1 MLTFNLSL
9 VPQKSRPAALLALTG
24 DDELNRYMRKKAE
37 RQGMLLDEYGLW
49 KWNTSGGSSTEGL
62 EGPSSS
68 KVSGNPGPVQ
78 APDGEVTPGG
88 YWGLVTTPTEEA
100 VFKEL
105 GMRYIPPEKRNWG
118 FVTGSAKL
126 RPTKKKFSTSFV
138 GS

>member
-1 MLTFNLSL
+1 MW
-9 VPQKSRPAALLALTG
+9 
-24 DDELNRYMRKKAE
+24 KKAE

-62 EGPSSS
+62 EGPPSSIEA
-68 KVSGNPGPVQ
+68 SGSSEPVE
-78 APDGEVTPGG
+78 APDEEATPGG

-118 FVTGSAKL
+118 FVSGAAKL

>member
-1 MLTFNLSL
+1 M
-9 VPQKSRPAALLALTG
+9 LALTG
-24 DDELNRYMRKKAE
+24 DDELNRHMRKKAE

-49 KWNTSGGSSTEGL
+49 KWNTPRGSSAETP
-62 EGPSSS
+62 EGPSPSVEGS
-68 KVSGNPGPVQ
+68 VSPEPVET
-78 APDGEVTPGG
+78 PDEEATPDG
-88 YWGLVTTPTEEA
+88 YWGLVTTSTEED

-118 FVTGSAKL
+118 FVTGAAKL

>member
-1 MLTFNLSL
+1 
-9 VPQKSRPAALLALTG
+9 LTG
-24 DDELNRYMRKKAE
+24 DDELYRYMRKKAE

-49 KWNTSGGSSTEGL
+49 RWNTSAGSSTEGL

-68 KVSGNPGPVQ
+68 IEASGSPEPVE
-78 APDGEVTPGG
+78 APDEEVAPDG
-88 YWGLVTTPTEEA
+88 YWGLVATPTEEA

-118 FVTGSAKL
+118 FVSGTAKL